1 MCESLRGLYLKP
13 QVKIMLLQ
21 MSCKVLVVI
30 HDYKEILFT
39 LYKKLHKTWESHTM
53 LISLTS
59 IKQNIKNIFHI
70 VSH

>member
-1 MCESLRGLYLKP
+1 
-13 QVKIMLLQ
+13 MLLQ